1 MKNMKRYFTLYF
13 LSIAVVILAACG
25 SKSEKKD
32 TWVAPEHE
40 VVTRQMPELQ
50 LTDSTKMGGHTF
62 VYSILRTPCDSL
74 DKVKDDMDDLY
85 LDNTIRLTLRRDGA
99 VFFDRTFT
107 KATFAG
113 SIDKAFYHNA
123 ILDGIRF
130 LRAEEGQGLVFSF
143 AVSYPDSDMSVPFIM
158 TISEQGTFSFV
169 KDENL
174 DHDEDDPVYYDDGV

>member
-1 MKNMKRYFTLYF
+1 MKRYFTLYF

-40 VVTRQMPELQ
+40 VVTRQMPELE
-50 LTDSTKMGGHTF
+50 LTDSVKSSGHLY

-99 VFFDRTFT
+99 VYFDRTFT
-107 KATFAG
+107 KATFAQ
-113 SIDKAFYHNA
+113 SIDRGFYANA

-130 LRAEEGQGLVFSF
+130 LSAETGQGLVFSF

-158 TISEQGTFSFV
+158 TITDQGTYSFV

-174 DHDEDDPVYYDDGV
+174 DHEEDDAVFYDADGV